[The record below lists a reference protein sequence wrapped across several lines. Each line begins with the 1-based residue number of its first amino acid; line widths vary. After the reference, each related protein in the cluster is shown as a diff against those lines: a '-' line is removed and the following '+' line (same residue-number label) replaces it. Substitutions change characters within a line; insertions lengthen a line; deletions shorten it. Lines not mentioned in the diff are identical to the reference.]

1 MPIARNVAAT
11 PISATSTPPTRIP
24 SGIDAHAPAR
34 TAPKTR
40 PRSSTGTS
48 SATIVKISGLTGPDA
63 SPTTAHAATAT
74 GSDGVVAITR

>member
-1 MPIARNVAAT
+1 MERKVAAT
-11 PISATSTPPTRIP
+11 PIAATSAPPARIP

-40 PRSSTGTS
+40 PRSCTGTR

-63 SPTTAHAATAT
+63 SPAIANAASAT
-74 GSDGVVAITR
+74 GSDGVVAIVR